1 MKKAIFAF
9 LLVTS
14 AAISRSQTTSDDQQ
28 AISMLKTFYTAY
40 MSAFSGTTDAHK
52 FENSLSRLR
61 DKYLTIKCKNQ
72 FRKLVE
78 DTDGD
83 PIIQGQDSDARWAKT
98 LSIKSDVNRP
108 NAYAVSYYYNELGE
122 DLKYHKTTITI
133 KLAVMKVNGIFK
145 VDKILDY

>member
-9 LLVTS
+9 LFVTS
-14 AAISRSQTTSDDQQ
+14 AVISRSQTTSDDQQ

-40 MSAFSGTTDAHK
+40 MSVFSGTTDAHK
-52 FENSLSRLR
+52 FENSLSSLR

-72 FRKLVE
+72 FKKLVE

-83 PIIQGQDSDARWAKT
+83 PIIQGQDSEARWAKT
-98 LSIKSDVNRP
+98 LSIKRDVNTQ

-122 DLKYHKTTITI
+122 DQKYHKTTITI
-133 KLAVMKVNGIFK
+133 KLMLIKINGVFK
-145 VDKILDY
+145 VDKIL